1 MRLGV
6 EMGDIWKNVELFV
19 RIKGCGGRVAIYTI
33 TGGRGGWATLYNASL
48 RGEYLTYTVI

>member
-1 MRLGV
+1 VRLGV